1 MLQCD
6 HAAQRS
12 TNAHLGLPRSSLGFA
27 ETVTSPNTSIQAAEL
42 AKSRKFESPYAN
54 TSSPFISRSGG
65 CATLGLDAFRR
76 SSRYQE
82 NNSVNQQCHAG
93 HYPKRGECVAYLGL
107 WLPSL
112 VPSCYACHVVCNPA
126 RYKSHT
132 PHYIAREWAD
142 LPFFFC
148 IRLSRSPSRHPC
160 GLWASKPAARPRS
173 AMRNSQKTIKVGKK
187 QSCFDRR

>member
-1 MLQCD
+1 MALVWRARARRARQ
-6 HAAQRS
+6 
-12 TNAHLGLPRSSLGFA
+12 HLCK
-27 ETVTSPNTSIQAAEL
+27 AAEL

-93 HYPKRGECVAYLGL
+93 HYPKRGECVAYLGSR
-107 WLPSL
+107 LPAL
-112 VPSCYACHVVCNPA
+112 VPSCYAGHVVCSPA

-148 IRLSRSPSRHPC
+148 IRARRKPRCTHRSSNCAAELHPWLAFRH
-160 GLWASKPAARPRS
+160 LI
-173 AMRNSQKTIKVGKK
+173 TVTV
-187 QSCFDRR
+187 

>member
-1 MLQCD
+1 MALVWRARARRARQ
-6 HAAQRS
+6 
-12 TNAHLGLPRSSLGFA
+12 HLCK
-27 ETVTSPNTSIQAAEL
+27 AAEL

-93 HYPKRGECVAYLGL
+93 HYPKRGECVAYLGSR
-107 WLPSL
+107 LPAL
-112 VPSCYACHVVCNPA
+112 VPSCYARKVVCSPA

-148 IRLSRSPSRHPC
+148 IRVSRSPSRHFCNPNGRSGRC
-160 GLWASKPAARPRS
+160 QRCCRCHARSVSKS
-173 AMRNSQKTIKVGKK
+173 GFLSHSLCQ
-187 QSCFDRR
+187 